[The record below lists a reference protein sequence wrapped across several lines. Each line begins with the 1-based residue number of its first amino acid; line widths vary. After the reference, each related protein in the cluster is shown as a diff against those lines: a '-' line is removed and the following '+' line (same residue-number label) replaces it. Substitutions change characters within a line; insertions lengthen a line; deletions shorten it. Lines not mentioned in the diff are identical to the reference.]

1 MQGAVDPNASIINT
15 TNAVVVSTASD
26 VDMVPELAMQTAYEW
41 APGTGFNFTF
51 ASFESDITVRNYYLA
66 LYFAEIDPRAAN
78 KNESRIFDLFLNGQ
92 LAVPNISVAALA
104 GGMYSTVEI
113 SVKNVTFSS
122 TGTIQLIPHVDSTL
136 GAILNAY
143 EIYLL
148 AEPVPL
154 RTAAADGNH
163 QHKPNPTQPNHTI
176 LH

>member
-1 MQGAVDPNASIINT
+1 
-15 TNAVVVSTASD
+15 VVSTASD

-51 ASFESDITVRNYYLA
+51 TSLGSDTVRNCYVA

-92 LAVPNISVAALA
+92 LTVPNISVAALA
-104 GGMYSTVEI
+104 GGMYSTLEI
-113 SVKNVTFSS
+113 SVKNVTFSN

-154 RTAAADGNH
+154 LTAAADGNH
-163 QHKPNPTQPNHTI
+163 QHKPNPTQPNPTI
-176 LH
+176 NPFALNNH